1 MNETIILGNILGDGK
16 PLEIAA
22 DKLIMGRTFI
32 TSITRYGKSWLC
44 RRIVEQLV
52 GKAGIVIIDPEGE
65 YASLREKFP
74 FLIIGKDI
82 PVQVETAEFIAE
94 TVLTEDLSVIIDL
107 SLVDDDL
114 GKEFVAK
121 FVSRFMFL
129 ETKLRKPY
137 LFVVEEADEFAPE
150 RGISKAIS
158 VKAFRNLAKKGGKRG
173 VGLIVVTHRSAW
185 VTKGVLSQCTSL
197 KLIGR
202 VEWNSDLDV
211 LQDFLQIHPNIL
223 RRPKKNGEP
232 FDDGRPH
239 IDCLSPGQFFVSGS
253 LVDSVAFV
261 KIGKVQTTHL
271 GCTPDIIPPTPR
283 ELKGVVEK
291 LAEMLPKILEE
302 KLKPEA
308 ARIVEIEEKA
318 ERKYKEKFEQKFA
331 KDKKKLKAK
340 LEAEYS
346 SKFSELRDKNKGL
359 EEQIEQIGRTQ
370 SLEPFSPLASVFDHP
385 IVKAR
390 MTKLEQREIDLL
402 RKIELQPNLTREQL
416 AAFLNASRDS
426 VKNIINK
433 INRIFRAEVIIGM
446 GRPIRYRSALKRC
459 FLTDAAKRE
468 ISELQRLQD
477 EIKSLREERT
487 RINDL
492 RRSQASTIEGLKLE
506 LRNLPSYDEHQKRL
520 IELGDLREALKKS
533 ELERNKTNKKLRR
546 LNKRIKK
553 IRELSVVDPNDEIP
567 TEPEKTHEESPPLIE
582 KVRAH
587 EESTSDLNRQPQ
599 KIRDAIVF
607 LSKHQDSSFSKLELE
622 ISLGVST
629 EKEAFFDALKAE
641 SSIEYIVESNSYRYK
656 EVE

>member
-1 MNETIILGNILGDGK
+1 MSETIVLGKRLSDGVSF
-16 PLEIAA
+16 EIPVN
-22 DKLIMGRTFI
+22 KLIMGRTFI
-32 TSITRYGKSWLC
+32 TAVSRYGKSWVC
-44 RRIVEQLV
+44 RRITEQLV

-74 FLIIGKDI
+74 FLIIGKDL

-94 TVLTEDLSVIIDL
+94 TVLNEDLSVIIDL
-107 SLVDDDL
+107 SLVDDET
-114 GKEFVAK
+114 GKEFVSK
-121 FVSRFMFL
+121 FVSHFMFL

-137 LFVVEEADEFAPE
+137 LFIVEEADEFAPE
-150 RGISKAIS
+150 RGIAKAIS

-197 KLIGR
+197 KVIGR

-232 FDDGRPH
+232 YDDGKPH

-253 LVDSVAFV
+253 LVDSAAFV
-261 KIGKVQTTHL
+261 KIGGVQTTHL
-271 GCTPDIIPPTPR
+271 GATPDIIPPTPK
-283 ELKGVVEK
+283 ELKGVVER

-308 ARIVEIEEKA
+308 ARIAEIEEKA
-318 ERKYKEKFEQKFA
+318 EGKYKQKFEQNIA
-331 KDKKKLKAK
+331 KAKKKLKAK

-346 SKFSELRDKNKGL
+346 TKFSELSEKNKSL
-359 EEQIEQIGRTQ
+359 EEKIEQIGRTQ
-370 SLEPFSPLASVFDHP
+370 SFDQFSPLASVFDHP

-390 MTKLEQREIDLL
+390 MTKLEQREADLL
-402 RKIELQPNLTREQL
+402 HKIELEPNLTREQL

-446 GRPIRYRSALKRC
+446 GRPIHYRSVLKRC

-468 ISELQRLQD
+468 ITELQRLQD
-477 EIKSLREERT
+477 KIKDLEEEKI
-487 RINDL
+487 RINNL
-492 RRSQASTIEGLKLE
+492 RRSQASTIESMEQELK
-506 LRNLPSYDEHQKRL
+506 NLPSSEEHQRRL
-520 IELGDLREALKKS
+520 IELEDLWEALKKS
-533 ELERNKTNKKLRR
+533 ELERNKISKELKRVNK
-546 LNKRIKK
+546 NIKK
-553 IRELSVVDPNDEIP
+553 IRGLTDISVEVPKI
-567 TEPEKTHEESPPLIE
+567 
-582 KVRAH
+582 H
-587 EESTSDLNRQPQ
+587 EESTSVIEKVEVHEESSPDLNRQPQ

-607 LSKHQDSSFSKLELE
+607 LSKNKGVTFSTLE
-622 ISLGVST
+622 IAIALGIP
-629 EKEAFFDALKAE
+629 E
-641 SSIEYIVESNSYRYK
+641 SELRGRDFSSGLADPSIEYFPESDSYRFK
-656 EVE
+656 EGK